1 MSKLL
6 DFNPSAIGEHISPD
20 SPTGSPSA
28 TSAEVT
34 SKLEGIAK
42 QLETPIKQLVDN
54 YDGIRSALE
63 AISDHLPS
71 RLKQVLQPT
80 AHLGFLHE
88 EVLAQRG
95 ILKHAPINQLCGRK

>member
-1 MSKLL
+1 M
-6 DFNPSAIGEHISPD
+6 
-20 SPTGSPSA
+20 
-28 TSAEVT
+28 
-34 SKLEGIAK
+34 

-54 YDGIRSALE
+54 CDGIRSALE

-88 EVLAQRG
+88 EVLA
-95 ILKHAPINQLCGRK
+95 